1 MTRREKIFGYIGL
14 LLILV
19 VLLSIASAFFINR
32 SSQLV
37 QQDAKTALSEISGQI
52 VARLVSNIQ
61 TELKSLQTQ
70 SLYISHYEDIQDPE
84 IMRILQRESIKSG
97 FLRIGVV
104 LPDGSSV
111 NSDNI
116 PNNIFYRDYFQRS
129 MKGEIVV
136 SDVLPFAI
144 DYSIPVIVLSVPIF
158 KEGRVVGVLRGTRT
172 VEEYA
177 KIITLPTFGNEGH
190 SYLVRKTGEIVLAG
204 DCSDCGLMLS
214 ERPFSENVVFLSN
227 PDLST
232 MAQNMLRYENGM
244 VEFGSADTVK
254 YVDYRPLGINDWYLI
269 TVVPASIMLN
279 RVAGVIRLSTFM
291 ILTFLAIFIVIL
303 SLFFIFRERKR
314 MQLERIAFYD
324 SLTGLGNFE
333 HMRYSTKGKL
343 RDLKHKGYCFML
355 LDVDNFK
362 YINELI
368 GYTNGNLALR
378 FITGVLLRHTAA
390 DEYLCRVMNDR
401 FALLI
406 KEPDRLNL
414 EGRMDKLL
422 QELAEIHN
430 EPEFSPFEGL
440 SVSYSFGLYP
450 IVDENLTL
458 DSYLD
463 RAIIALNVAKKKHNS
478 AYAYYD
484 ETLHH
489 TMRQRKEL
497 EDRFPTA
504 LEKGEFEIY
513 LQPKY
518 YVHDLELA
526 GAEALVRWNHPS
538 RGLLGPNLFIPF
550 LEESGLIVEL
560 DSHVFSKVCAL
571 ERKWIDEERPLLRVS
586 ANISRFHLLSP
597 RFLDTY
603 DGILHTFH
611 IPRNLIEL
619 ELTETAFSD
628 NSLHVREAVANL
640 KKRGFLVSM
649 DDFGTGFS
657 TLNLLKD
664 IDVDII
670 KIDRMFLKDFEKGG
684 KSETVIRHVIELT
697 ADLGITVVAEGVESE
712 AQLNFLRAINC
723 TMVQGFLFARPM
735 PIADFERL
743 WDDSINAQSPTSV

>member
-1 MTRREKIFGYIGL
+1 MTRRKKVFGYIGL

-19 VLLSIASAFFINR
+19 VFLSIAGAYFVERSALF
-32 SSQLV
+32 V
-37 QQDAKTALSEISGQI
+37 QQDAKSALSEISGQI
-52 VARLVSNIQ
+52 AARLFSNIH

-70 SLYISHYEDIQDPE
+70 SLYISQYDDIQDPE
-84 IMRILQRESIKSG
+84 IMRILHQESRKSG

-116 PNNIFYRDYFQRS
+116 SNNIFYRDYFQRS

-136 SDVLPFAI
+136 SNVLPYAI
-144 DYSIPVIVLSVPIF
+144 DSSIPVIVLSVPIF
-158 KEGRVVGVLRGTRT
+158 KEGQVVGVLRGTRT
-172 VEEYA
+172 VEEYT
-177 KIITLPTFGNEGH
+177 KMITLPTFGNVGY
-190 SYLVRKTGEIVLAG
+190 SYLVRKTGEMVLTG

-214 ERPFSENVVFLSN
+214 EKPFSENAVFLSN
-227 PDLST
+227 SNLST
-232 MAQNMLRYENGM
+232 MAQSMLLYESGM

-254 YVDYRPLGINDWYLI
+254 YVDYRPLGINDWFLI

-279 RVAGVIRLSTFM
+279 RVSGVITLSSFM

-303 SLFFIFRERKR
+303 SLFFIFRERKQ

-343 RDLKHKGYCFML
+343 RDLKLKGYCFIL

-368 GYTNGNLALR
+368 GYTNGNLALK
-378 FITGVLLRHTAA
+378 FIATVLLQHIAS

-406 KEPDRLNL
+406 KEPERLNL
-414 EGRMDKLL
+414 ERRMDKLL
-422 QELAEIHN
+422 QALAKIHN

-450 IVDENLTL
+450 IVDEKYTL

-484 ETLHH
+484 EALHN

-497 EDRFPTA
+497 EDHFPAA
-504 LEKGEFEIY
+504 LENGEFEIY

-518 YVHDLELA
+518 FVHNLELA

-538 RGLLGPNLFIPF
+538 RGLLGPNHFIPF

-560 DSHVFSKVCAL
+560 DSYVFSRVCAL
-571 ERKWIDEERPLLRVS
+571 ERKWIDQGRPRLPVS

-597 RFLDTY
+597 RFFDTY
-603 DGILHTFH
+603 DGILHTYH
-611 IPRNLIEL
+611 IPKNLIEL

-628 NSLHVREAVANL
+628 NSLHVREAVVNL

-684 KSETVIRHVIELT
+684 KSETVIRHVLELT

-712 AQLNFLRAINC
+712 AQLNFLKTVNC
-723 TMVQGFLFARPM
+723 RLVQGFLFARPM
-735 PIADFERL
+735 PISDFEGL
-743 WDDSINAQSPTSV
+743 WNDSINAQSPTSV